1 MDKFIQLL
9 TLMLAEAKD
18 PATLLKRILTIFV
31 TVLLY
36 LSIAHT
42 GEVVSFL
49 RAFST
54 NSVIEDMRTQ
64 RVTSFPTVAREKS
77 MILFSQTE
85 ADAVFVVKYKPDGI
99 NDYQNIIAWEG
110 KQPLDKGDMEDRP
123 VNKASQLYKRQLEGF
138 NYSIN
143 NEVKV
148 IRYNG
153 VDIPSLRNITFNY
166 VYTCPYFNLNN
177 IYAGYIGIA
186 YTELPV
192 PKAEMAMFEDYLSR
206 LCSSQQ
212 RYLGRAI

>member
-18 PATLLKRILTIFV
+18 PATLLKRILTLFV

-42 GEVVSFL
+42 SELVSFL
-49 RAFST
+49 RVFST
-54 NSVIEDMRTQ
+54 NAVIQDIQVQ
-64 RVTSFPTVAREKS
+64 RVTTFPTVAREKS

-99 NDYQNIIAWEG
+99 NDYQNIVAWEG
-110 KQPLDKGDMEDRP
+110 KAPLDKSDMEDKP
-123 VNKASQLYKRQLEGF
+123 VNKASQLYKRQLEGS
-138 NYSIN
+138 NYVIN

-153 VDIPSLRNITFNY
+153 VDMPPFKSSTYNY
-166 VYTCPYFNLNN
+166 IYTCPYFNLNN

-192 PKAEMAMFEDYLSR
+192 TRTELSMFEDYLSR
-206 LCSSQQ
+206 LCSAQQ